1 MAAKFQKNSE
11 TIMRLMSALSYL
23 TGGIAG
29 LIYAILNGRSSKD
42 DFFRYH
48 FIQALLITMIFMF
61 LCWCERGL
69 GNVFA
74 GLLGIFGATGAGI
87 SGMLGAGLSFV
98 IFGCQIVYLLSVVAG
113 VVQSARGK
121 YLDIPGIS
129 KLVRSNMR

>member
-23 TGGIAG
+23 TGGVAG
-29 LIYAILNGRSSKD
+29 LMYAMFNGRSSKD

-48 FIQALLITMIFMF
+48 FLQALITTMLFAFFSCCQSTLTSI
-61 LCWCERGL
+61 
-69 GNVFA
+69 FA
-74 GLLGIFGATGAGI
+74 GILGIFGSFGSGITGTLGTGMSI
-87 SGMLGAGLSFV
+87 LMLGFQLIYFLCVLG
-98 IFGCQIVYLLSVVAG
+98 G

-129 KLVRSNMR
+129 KLVRMNLR